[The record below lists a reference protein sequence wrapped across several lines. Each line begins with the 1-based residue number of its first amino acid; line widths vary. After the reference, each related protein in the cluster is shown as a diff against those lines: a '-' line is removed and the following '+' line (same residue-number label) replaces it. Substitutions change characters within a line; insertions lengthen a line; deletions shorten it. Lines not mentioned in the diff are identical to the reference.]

1 MTHAERTT
9 ESALSTWL
17 ILLMATT
24 TGLVVASNYYAQ
36 PLLHTISD
44 QLGLSYARAGII
56 VTVAQASYALG
67 LILLVPLGDLV
78 ERRRLIVTMMLFAT
92 AGLLVSATA
101 GSLAALLVGTA
112 ITGAFSVVAQVLVPF
127 AATLSPVAQRGKVVG
142 TVMSGLLMGILL
154 ARTVA
159 GALSSL
165 GDWHTVYW
173 VAAAL
178 MLLNTLA
185 LWRALPRYA
194 QTTRMHYG
202 QLIGSVFAQFARYPL
217 HRQRSLLGCLIF
229 AMFSVLWNS
238 LAFFLSSEPWSYSDA
253 TIGLFGLAG
262 AMGAL
267 SARHAGVLTDRGHGA
282 RLTVLGVVALLVSW
296 GLLGLGGYSLIALVA
311 GIVLLDLALQAVH
324 ITNMNMIFNLDEAAR
339 NRLNSGYMF
348 LYFVG
353 GALGSLGSAA
363 AYQQAGWLGVCL
375 LGGGLGVVAVGY
387 VVWITRFSPRSQT
400 PPGSET
406 FAGSPVGDPPR

>member
-1 MTHAERTT
+1 M
-9 ESALSTWL
+9 
-17 ILLMATT
+17 
-24 TGLVVASNYYAQ
+24 
-36 PLLHTISD
+36 
-44 QLGLSYARAGII
+44 
-56 VTVAQASYALG
+56 AQASYALG

-142 TVMSGLLMGILL
+142 TVMSGLLLGILL

-229 AMFSVLWNS
+229 AMFSVLWTS
-238 LAFFLSSEPWSYSDA
+238 LAFLLSSEPWSYSDA

-296 GLLGLGGYSLIALVA
+296 GLLGLGAYSLIALVA

-375 LGGGLGVVAVGY
+375 LGGGLGVLAVGY
-387 VVWITRFSPRSQT
+387 GVWITRFSPRSQT
-400 PPGSET
+400 PPG
-406 FAGSPVGDPPR
+406 